1 MGLALAP
8 TFATGLAWLAEK
20 LPQRAE
26 QVSPAVF
33 AAAAVG
39 PIATAPLVGVALSR
53 FGPAAVPTT
62 LAALAGLAFLSAVWL
77 RRRR

>member
-1 MGLALAP
+1 MPPATAPSFTRLALVL
-8 TFATGLAWLAEK
+8 GLL
-20 LPQRAE
+20 
-26 QVSPAVF
+26 S
-33 AAAAVG
+33 AVG